1 MPKKRFLLPLALLLL
16 SSTVKADDGVLLQLA
31 DGSTVGFAFSEKP
44 VLVTGDSLL
53 MKTTSQEI
61 AYPYSDIKRVVFG
74 EVPVTPDAIERVN
87 SEPRASV
94 SFRINNGEIEVSGLQ
109 RGERVSVYG
118 INGALTASSVA
129 SSDDASVSLQLAK
142 DGSNVYI
149 VRTSSG
155 KSFKF
160 TTK

>member
-1 MPKKRFLLPLALLLL
+1 MPKKRFLLPLAFLLLA
-16 SSTVKADDGVLLQLA
+16 SAAKADEGVLLQLA

-44 VLVTGDSLL
+44 VLVTGDSLR
-53 MKTTSQEI
+53 MKTTSQEV
-61 AYPYSDIKRVVFG
+61 AYPYSNIKRVVFG
-74 EVPVTPDAIERVN
+74 DVPVTPDAIARVN
-87 SEPRASV
+87 NEPGTTV
-94 SFRINNGEIEVSGLQ
+94 SFRISDGGVEVSGLQ

-118 INGALTASSVA
+118 INGAMMVSSVA
-129 SSDDASVSLQLAK
+129 SSDGASVNLPLAK
-142 DGSNVYI
+142 DGSKVYI